1 MSTKIQKY
9 KLARERLGKERKVWK
24 LGTKSKRSTEDLALS
39 LTVGQTRSTYELS
52 VAHN

>member
-1 MSTKIQKY
+1 MSTKKQKY
-9 KLARERLGKERKVWK
+9 NLARERLGRNARYGSLE
-24 LGTKSKRSTEDLALS
+24 TKSKRSTEDLALS